1 MLSPEQ
7 IKVSLFQ
14 TPDEFKDFN
23 CEKQDYC
30 DFVQRPEEAQKYLNE
45 NLGVTYIFRHENE
58 VAGFVTLAMASL
70 RKKDLPEERRKQK
83 PFRDVPSL
91 LLGHMA
97 RDSKYKG
104 QGLGEIMMDWVVATA
119 HRIGMEVGCRFVIVD
134 AEEDVVERYRKYG
147 FELIP
152 PDTGNRTFLMYFDLG
167 FRESLNHDRP

>member
-7 IKVSLFQ
+7 VKVSLFR
-14 TPDEFKDFN
+14 TPNDFKDFQ

-30 DFVQRPEEAQKYLNE
+30 DFVQRPEEAQRYLTE
-45 NLGVTYIFRHENE
+45 NLGVTYVFRHDGYI
-58 VAGFVTLAMASL
+58 VGFVTLAMASL
-70 RKKDLPEERRKQK
+70 RKKDLPEERKKQK

-119 HRIGMEVGCRFVIVD
+119 HGLGMEVGCRFVILH
-134 AEEDVVERYRKYG
+134 AEDDVVKRYQKYG

-152 PDTGNRTFLMYFDLG
+152 PDKNDKTFLMYFDLG
-167 FRESLNHDRP
+167 FR

>member
-1 MLSPEQ
+1 MLSAEQ
-7 IKVSLFQ
+7 IRVSLFR

-30 DFVQRPEEAQKYLNE
+30 DFVQKPDEAQKYLSE
-45 NLGVTYIFRHENE
+45 NLGVTYVFRHETE
-58 VAGFVTLAMASL
+58 IAGFVTLAMASL
-70 RKKDLPEERRKQK
+70 RKKDLPEERKKQK

-104 QGLGEIMMDWVVATA
+104 QGIGGIMMDWVVATA
-119 HRIGMEVGCRFVIVD
+119 HRIGIEVGCRFVIVD
-134 AEEDVVERYRKYG
+134 AEEDVVERYQKYG

-152 PDTGNRTFLMYFDLG
+152 PDKNDRTRLLYFDLG
-167 FRESLNHDRP
+167 LRQASEPGGP